1 MWTEKCVKSVEI
13 RSLFIYWVNLCI
25 QSKYGKM
32 WTIKNPEFVRLSRRL
47 SYTCV
52 DSDYISLPFWLQ
64 KLTKQ
69 KTLQE
74 NELSV
79 KGEQMQVLK
88 QQHEN
93 EIQVSATQLLKKN
106 LFKKNFMPPFY
117 GWGSTVSR
125 LYRGHYEETI
135 YFLPRS
141 SQKLLVLIWSSSE
154 GWKAES
160 TVEPPSGFEHGTLG
174 LGIQRLNVRSLLHYL
189 TFERF
194 LFVSVSISASC
205 LVAEWK
211 S

>member
-1 MWTEKCVKSVEI
+1 
-13 RSLFIYWVNLCI
+13 
-25 QSKYGKM
+25 M
-32 WTIKNPEFVRLSRRL
+32 WTIKNPEFVRLSRRM

-93 EIQVSATQLLKKN
+93 EIQVSATQLLKKK
-106 LFKKNFMPPFY
+106 LFLKKLCAPFLWM
-117 GWGSTVSR
+117 GFNCLKAIQS
-125 LYRGHYEETI
+125 HYEETV
-135 YFLPRS
+135 YFLPLS
-141 SQKLLVLIWSSSE
+141 SQKLLVLIWSTSE

-174 LGIQRLNVRSLLHYL
+174 LGIQRLNIRSLLHYL
-189 TFERF
+189 TLQRF
-194 LFVSVSISASC
+194 LFVSVPISVSC
-205 LVAEWK
+205 LVADRLLL
-211 S
+211 